1 MLGATFCVP
10 FIVFLKGMTI
20 WITYLQPAPVAV
32 VGSNP
37 TKVDYLQRICLIIV
51 CEWTKNERM
60 FVFVQRAVRSCA
72 LRTSRFSA
80 FLRSRLSFGS
90 LKREKTTVYQSI
102 YISATSKVFCLH
114 RSSALAVAELSK
126 RGGESENGTTLVR
139 EEHLYPISRFQDTR
153 TWTDSLVPC

>member
-20 WITYLQPAPVAV
+20 WITYPQPAPVAV

-37 TKVDYLQRICLIIV
+37 TKVVYLQRIFLIIV

-80 FLRSRLSFGS
+80 FLRSHLSFGS

-114 RSSALAVAELSK
+114 IQCTSRGRIVKAWWRIWKRNYCVSGQRGALI
-126 RGGESENGTTLVR
+126 
-139 EEHLYPISRFQDTR
+139 PDF
-153 TWTDSLVPC
+153 